1 LRSSRPHAVQQQLF
15 ADATK
20 MAAAPEHLSFDV
32 LRPIVIVS
40 ATIST
45 LSGLLLSGLCARAWH
60 LSAEQSPAAN
70 VQLVLMW
77 LGVARPREH
86 ARGGHVRT
94 HEGPGIFLAH

>member
-1 LRSSRPHAVQQQLF
+1 MAVP
-15 ADATK
+15 
-20 MAAAPEHLSFDV
+20 PEHLSFDV

-70 VQLVLMW
+70 VQL
-77 LGVARPREH
+77 R
-86 ARGGHVRT
+86 
-94 HEGPGIFLAH
+94 